1 MRITQASDRDRL
13 QPENLQTKPE
23 SIAEQDEIRAWEPAG
38 GDLWLPRRIRGSWR
52 GGVLG

>member
-1 MRITQASDRDRL
+1 MRTTQASDRDRL
-13 QPENLQTKPE
+13 QPGNPKTQPE
-23 SIAEQDEIRAWEPAG
+23 GIAEQDEIRAWEPAG